1 VSDSNTNTAS
11 LASSLSFPEVSLP
24 ECWAEG
30 DARSVPAKNEGWPD
44 FPFFWIEK
52 PNMSSLQDIAS
63 RLKEKVESARRSGFI
78 GETTPME
85 KQIIDHLS
93 SLQQQVLEVHDAV
106 QASLQIIDNQ
116 RLSQRA
122 KRAQRWIR
130 EKTNSCWHKVEK
142 SVPYRVLAVVGA
154 LLTLW
159 LILSVAVRQLHLFK

>member
-30 DARSVPAKNEGWPD
+30 DARSVPAKKEGWPD

-93 SLQQQVLEVHDAV
+93 ALQQQVLEVHDAV

-130 EKTNSCWHKVEK
+130 EKTNSCWHKVEN

-159 LILSVAVRQLHLFK
+159 LIVSFAVRQLHLFK